1 MSPPFLEPDRSIVL
15 ASASATRSDMLRR
28 IGLTVIPDPAR
39 IDEREIE
46 ERLGGASPLDVATAL
61 ADAKALDVAERHP
74 DAVVIGADQTLDCE
88 GRLFHK
94 PANRAA
100 ADAHLAAL
108 SGRTHRLISAAAI
121 VVGGEVKARVAGEA
135 RLTMRALDP
144 NTIERYLDAAGPD
157 VLSSVGCYRVEDL
170 GAALFESIEGDWF
183 TILGL
188 PLLPLLSELRRLGLV
203 A

>member
-1 MSPPFLEPDRSIVL
+1 MSRPFLEPHRPIVL
-15 ASASATRSDMLRR
+15 ASASVTRADMLRR
-28 IGLTVIPDPAR
+28 VGLPVILDPAR

-61 ADAKALDVAERHP
+61 ADAKALAVAERHR

-94 PANRAA
+94 PADRAA
-100 ADAHLAAL
+100 ADAHLVAL

-121 VVGGEVKARVAGEA
+121 VIGGEVRARVAGEA
-135 RLTMRALDP
+135 LLTMRALDP
-144 NTIERYLDAAGPD
+144 NTIGRYLDAAGSD

-170 GAALFESIEGDWF
+170 GAALFERIEGDWF